1 MDSLLLEVIIIL
13 VLVFIKFSNSI
24 DRPRQDKFSQF
35 FRALFAEQYSAL
47 LEDEPRL
54 IRT

>member
-1 MDSLLLEVIIIL
+1 MLEFLQEFGPEKRFAFFQSI

-35 FRALFAEQYSAL
+35 FRELFTKMYQL
-47 LEDEPRL
+47 
-54 IRT
+54 